1 MRMAPLDKLNF
12 HSVLRQNDDDAIDQ
26 SRNIVCGAA
35 GAMMDAD
42 SKRIQQLNDAARQTL
57 TGCRVSVTA
66 GVRALDAT
74 DMILTMVRRYSAFT
88 PDNDPY
94 AEHDFGSFQF
104 AGETIF
110 WKFDYF
116 DLDFSM
122 RSLDP
127 AEPDV
132 TARMLTILL
141 GSEY

>member
-1 MRMAPLDKLNF
+1 MRMAQLDKLNF
-12 HSVLRQNDDDAIDQ
+12 HTVLRQSKRDEIAQ
-26 SRNIVCGAA
+26 SRNTLCGAA
-35 GAMMDAD
+35 GAMMGAD
-42 SKRIQQLNDAARQTL
+42 SQRIQQLNDAARQTL

-88 PDNDPY
+88 PDNDPH
-94 AEHDFGSFQF
+94 AEHDFGSFRF

-122 RSLDP
+122 HSLDASEP
-127 AEPDV
+127 AV
-132 TARMLTILL
+132 TARVLTILL

>member
-1 MRMAPLDKLNF
+1 MAQLDKLNF
-12 HSVLRQNDDDAIDQ
+12 HTVLRQSKRDEIAQ
-26 SRNIVCGAA
+26 SRNTLCGAA
-35 GAMMDAD
+35 GAMMGAD
-42 SKRIQQLNDAARQTL
+42 SQRIQQLNDAARQTL

-104 AGETIF
+104 ADETIF

-116 DLDFSM
+116 DSDFSM

-127 AEPDV
+127 AEPDI